1 MINDNRK
8 SLKAVI
14 NHPDKTNNYDNINH
28 LVSYLGSRLTDLEKR
43 VDEKD
48 KLNIDDRLDRLENIV
63 FLRNIHSISDLL
75 KLRFGELART
85 LKKIVG
91 GINFEDRHFQSRLN
105 RLKSLYYQSIYKL
118 DGIGPDNEIFNN
130 CRIYIDITQ
139 TLSTD
144 TITGISRVSKELAL
158 AAMELGVVPVFQWG
172 LAFVAYDP
180 VKGDYRKVTISKDDI
195 LFLPDASWLSPGL
208 EEVVNSVKN
217 KGGKIAFLLH
227 DIIPVRYPHFCDPYH
242 NRLFTKWLTEIVFA
256 ADCIVS
262 VTESISLDAEKYMD
276 EIEAP
281 VESRPAM
288 RWSHSGVNLSASID
302 EDSPHSYLFR
312 IASRPSYLSVG
323 AIEPKKNYTVILDAV
338 EMAWAAGADFNYI
351 IVGSYGWGQ
360 TNLKNRIL
368 NHAEYSNRLHWLQ
381 TISDPELVYL
391 YENCHYLI
399 QGSVTEGFGL
409 PVVEAARCGLSAICS
424 DIPVLKEITQG
435 TALYFQ
441 TKDSNQ
447 LAKIIKD
454 TSIQDKIPCPIRP
467 DTWAVSAR
475 RTVKILNGIISPVSA
490 SPKDLSRL

>member
-8 SLKAVI
+8 SLKAVV
-14 NHPDKTNNYDNINH
+14 NNPDKTNNYDNINH

-105 RLKSLYYQSIYKL
+105 RLKSLCNQSIHKL

-217 KGGKIAFLLH
+217 T
-227 DIIPVRYPHFCDPYH
+227 P
-242 NRLFTKWLTEIVFA
+242 
-256 ADCIVS
+256 
-262 VTESISLDAEKYMD
+262 ISM
-276 EIEAP
+276 
-281 VESRPAM
+281 S
-288 RWSHSGVNLSASID
+288 
-302 EDSPHSYLFR
+302 
-312 IASRPSYLSVG
+312 
-323 AIEPKKNYTVILDAV
+323 
-338 EMAWAAGADFNYI
+338 
-351 IVGSYGWGQ
+351 
-360 TNLKNRIL
+360 
-368 NHAEYSNRLHWLQ
+368 
-381 TISDPELVYL
+381 
-391 YENCHYLI
+391 
-399 QGSVTEGFGL
+399 
-409 PVVEAARCGLSAICS
+409 
-424 DIPVLKEITQG
+424 
-435 TALYFQ
+435 
-441 TKDSNQ
+441 
-447 LAKIIKD
+447 
-454 TSIQDKIPCPIRP
+454 
-467 DTWAVSAR
+467 
-475 RTVKILNGIISPVSA
+475 
-490 SPKDLSRL
+490 